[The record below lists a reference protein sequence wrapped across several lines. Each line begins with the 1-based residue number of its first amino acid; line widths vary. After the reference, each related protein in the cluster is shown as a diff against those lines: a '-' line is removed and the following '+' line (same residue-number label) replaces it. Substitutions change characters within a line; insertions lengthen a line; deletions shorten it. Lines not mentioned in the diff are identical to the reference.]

1 MRSSRPSASPLRF
14 LLKAERKA
22 ERLVAKV
29 RKPRPGKV
37 VIEPYFGY
45 ATPDGRLLR
54 GRVLRAI
61 KSSDPRQGQKWT
73 GNLRQMTRLFLTR
86 ELPGVTVTACGVATK
101 SDREGY
107 FNLTIPAAPGTG
119 WQDVSIA
126 ADRARTTAQVLVPR
140 ADARFG
146 VISDIDDTLI
156 HTGAWS
162 LFLNLKTTLTG
173 NIETRIVFPDAVAL
187 IARLSEAGLNP
198 VFYVSSTPWNMHGF
212 LTAVFERAGLV
223 RGPFFLRDLGLGE
236 KQVVAGSHG
245 RHKGKAID
253 CILDANPGL
262 RFVLLGDTGQHDAW
276 IYAAAAARHPG
287 RIARVIL
294 RHAVKEVDTV
304 SVAAL
309 ESHGVRVDVVDDY
322 LALLGEPWPRE
333 DAEVKSA
340 PASVM

>member
-1 MRSSRPSASPLRF
+1 MRSSRPPGFTLRF
-14 LLKAERKA
+14 LLMVERM
-22 ERLVAKV
+22 VAGASKT
-29 RKPRPGKV
+29 RPGKV
-37 VIEPYFGY
+37 VIEPYYGY
-45 ATPDGRLLR
+45 ATPDGRFLR

-61 KSSDPRQGQKWT
+61 KTSDPRQGQKWT

-101 SDREGY
+101 TDGEGY
-107 FNLTIPAAPGTG
+107 FNMVVPAAPGNG
-119 WQDVSIA
+119 WQDVPIA
-126 ADRARTTAQVLVPR
+126 ADRARTTASVLVPR
-140 ADARFG
+140 TDARFG

-187 IARLSEAGLNP
+187 IARLSEAGRNP

-212 LTAVFERAGLV
+212 LIAVFERAGLV

-236 KQVVAGSHG
+236 KQVIAGSHG
-245 RHKGKAID
+245 RHKGEAID
-253 CILDANPGL
+253 RLLDANPDL
-262 RFVLLGDTGQHDAW
+262 HFILLGDTGQHDAQ
-276 IYAAAAARHPG
+276 IYAVAATRHPG
-287 RIARVIL
+287 RVSRVIL
-294 RHAVKEVDTV
+294 RNARKEVDAV

-309 ESHGVRVDVVDDY
+309 EEQGVKVDVVDDF

-333 DAEVKSA
+333 DVQVKSG
-340 PASVM
+340 PSSVM